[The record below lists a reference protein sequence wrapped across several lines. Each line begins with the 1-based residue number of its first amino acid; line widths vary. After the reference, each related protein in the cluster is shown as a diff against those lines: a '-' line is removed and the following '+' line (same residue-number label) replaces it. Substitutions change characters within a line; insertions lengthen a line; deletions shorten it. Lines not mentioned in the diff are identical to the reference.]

1 MPVTY
6 LELENFKSYA
16 GIQRIGPFRD
26 FTSVIGPNGS
36 GKSNLMD
43 AISFILGVNSRNL
56 RSSQLKD
63 LIFRPPDSL
72 TDPDQGDDGDDNDN
86 DIDSENES
94 EEEESGRR
102 KRGGKKK
109 GPSASASLIYVNHES
124 ESSDPTETRFS
135 RTISAKGVGEYKINH
150 KTVTFAQYEKE
161 LASIGVL
168 LKGRNFL
175 VFQGDVESTAR
186 KSPKELTVWFEE
198 ISNSMELK
206 EGYEEA
212 YQEMKEKENH
222 ARSTSQKQKGFWKK
236 KRELKAQ
243 KEEAEKFRL
252 LVDSK
257 AKLLTEFFL
266 WQLFHIK
273 TDIDEKEEFLD
284 EVNQEIKDA
293 NNVVAE
299 KTNVL
304 RQAKKEASKIRTAA
318 NKLEKQRV
326 ALAAEVD
333 QTQPSAIQSQEEIK
347 NLKKKL
353 SNEQNKHKSLQKEKE
368 SRAQTLET
376 LENEIKEYTE
386 TETQLKNEYD
396 EAKQSKSDTKLTE
409 EQEAE
414 YEEIREAAAVA
425 SVKPRQALDIARSKL
440 DSVRVKIATLIE
452 DTKDLKLRKN
462 DALNRL
468 KELEERK
475 RKLETVSATFYD

>member
-1 MPVTY
+1 M
-6 LELENFKSYA
+6 
-16 GIQRIGPFRD
+16 
-26 FTSVIGPNGS
+26 
-36 GKSNLMD
+36 
-43 AISFILGVNSRNL
+43 
-56 RSSQLKD
+56 
-63 LIFRPPDSL
+63 
-72 TDPDQGDDGDDNDN
+72 
-86 DIDSENES
+86 
-94 EEEESGRR
+94 
-102 KRGGKKK
+102 
-109 GPSASASLIYVNHES
+109 
-124 ESSDPTETRFS
+124 
-135 RTISAKGVGEYKINH
+135 
-150 KTVTFAQYEKE
+150 
-161 LASIGVL
+161 
-168 LKGRNFL
+168 
-175 VFQGDVESTAR
+175 
-186 KSPKELTVWFEE
+186 
-198 ISNSMELK
+198 
-206 EGYEEA
+206 
-212 YQEMKEKENH
+212 
-222 ARSTSQKQKGFWKK
+222 
-236 KRELKAQ
+236 KAQ